1 MKFLYKKYG
10 SRFRPVIPI
19 TLKNKERTLKYE
31 ALVDSGA
38 DICFFHSE
46 VGEQL
51 GLDVCKGKAEEV
63 FGIGGKASVYY
74 LHKITI
80 EV

>member
-1 MKFLYKKYG
+1 MKFIYKKYG

-19 TLKNKERTLKYE
+19 TLKNKEKTLKYE

-46 VGEQL
+46 VGEL
-51 GLDVCKGKAEEV
+51 R
-63 FGIGGKASVYY
+63 
-74 LHKITI
+74 
-80 EV
+80 